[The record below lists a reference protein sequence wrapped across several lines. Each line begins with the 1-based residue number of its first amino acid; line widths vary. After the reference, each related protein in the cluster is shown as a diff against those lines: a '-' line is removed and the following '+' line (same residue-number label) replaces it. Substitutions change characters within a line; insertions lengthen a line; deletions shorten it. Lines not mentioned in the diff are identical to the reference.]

1 MKNENLAAEIGQM
14 IHNPTEQLHPDTV
27 HETFVVGG
35 GKERTTPVKEEPR
48 KAVREEKALD
58 AQREPVKTSPTQL
71 ERLKSC
77 GKNALIYGILC
88 LLVFYWQQTGQMM
101 PSAAVP
107 CMMAC
112 CGGVMWHVGRAC
124 R

>member
-1 MKNENLAAEIGQM
+1 MNNENLASEIGQM

-35 GKERTTPVKEEPR
+35 GKGRTTPVKEEP
-48 KAVREEKALD
+48 KVVKEEQAVD
-58 AQREPVKTSPTQL
+58 AHWEPVKEKPGQM

-77 GKNALIYGILC
+77 GKNALLFGGLC
-88 LLVFYWQQTGQMM
+88 LLVFYWQQTGQML

-112 CGGVMWHVGRAC
+112 SGGAMWYIGRAC

>member
-1 MKNENLAAEIGQM
+1 MKNENLAAEISQM

-35 GKERTTPVKEEPR
+35 GKERTIPVKKEEP
-48 KAVREEKALD
+48 KEEKTMD
-58 AQREPVKTSPTQL
+58 TSWEPVKTSPTQF

-77 GKNALIYGILC
+77 GKNALIYGALC
-88 LLVFYWQQTGQMM
+88 LLVFYWQQTGQML

-112 CGGVMWHVGRAC
+112 SGGAMWCIGRAC

>member
-1 MKNENLAAEIGQM
+1 MNDINNLDPNDVWLKA
-14 IHNPTEQLHPDTV
+14 
-27 HETFVVGG
+27 VVGEKFQDVSG
-35 GKERTTPVKEEPR
+35 GQKPVAKKVEQAPERKSCPKVP
-48 KAVREEKALD
+48 D

-77 GKNALIYGILC
+77 GKNALLFGSMC
-88 LLVFYWQQTGQMM
+88 LLVFYWQQTGQML

-112 CGGVMWHVGRAC
+112 SGGAMWCIGRAC

>member
-35 GKERTTPVKEEPR
+35 RKERTTPVKEEPR
-48 KAVREEKALD
+48 KAVREEKTLD
-58 AQREPVKTSPTQL
+58 ASWEPVKTSPTQL
-71 ERLKSC
+71 GRLMSC
-77 GKNALIYGILC
+77 GKNALLFGSLC

-112 CGGVMWHVGRAC
+112 SGGAMWCIGRAC

>member
-1 MKNENLAAEIGQM
+1 MNNENLAAEIGQM
-14 IHNPTEQLHPDTV
+14 IHNPTDTLHPDTV

-35 GKERTTPVKEEPR
+35 GKGKKPPVKEEP
-48 KAVREEKALD
+48 KLEVKEEKTVD
-58 AQREPVKTSPTQL
+58 ASWEPVKTSPTQL
-71 ERLKSC
+71 ERLKRC
-77 GKNALIYGILC
+77 GKSALIFGGLC
-88 LLVFYWQQTGQMM
+88 LLVFYWQQTGQML

-112 CGGVMWHVGRAC
+112 SGGAMWCIGRAC

>member
-1 MKNENLAAEIGQM
+1 MNDINNLDPNDEGLRAVMGDKFQDLSGSQKPEA
-14 IHNPTEQLHPDTV
+14 
-27 HETFVVGG
+27 
-35 GKERTTPVKEEPR
+35 KKPVQATDKKPCR
-48 KAVREEKALD
+48 KALD
-58 AQREPVKTSPTQL
+58 ASWEPVKTSPTQL

-77 GKNALIYGILC
+77 GKNALIYGSLC
-88 LLVFYWQQTGQMM
+88 LLVFYWQQTGQML

-112 CGGVMWHVGRAC
+112 SGGAMWCIGRAC